1 MAGHGSVGR
10 KTHGGGRARSQAGA
24 LTRSHLAFSGRYAHA
39 SSTGASRSLR
49 LRG

>member
-24 LTRSHLAFSGRYAHA
+24 LTRSNPASNDRPGHA
-39 SSTGASRSLR
+39 SSTGANRSLR
-49 LRG
+49 LHG